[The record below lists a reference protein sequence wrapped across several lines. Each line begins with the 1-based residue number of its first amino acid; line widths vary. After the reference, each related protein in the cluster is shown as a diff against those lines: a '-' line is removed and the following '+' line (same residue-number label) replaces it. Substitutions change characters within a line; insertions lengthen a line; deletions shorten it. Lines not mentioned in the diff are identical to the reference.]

1 MAPPCYLSP
10 SGASRSLEA
19 AGSRGSL
26 LPLPAGRPWCQ
37 PDGGRLAPQSPSW
50 SPLCASFN
58 SWGCCV
64 LQFGDK
70 GADLNPLKG
79 ILIPQPLPQSQPRP
93 PGCPP
98 HPASPAPRKR
108 PCSHAG
114 FTKPLPLL
122 LCIFIKL
129 FEMHLPV
136 HLPPPRFP
144 ISNVVI
150 LVSKTHHLDVTS
162 LCLTVDAKRIFK
174 CDDGLGVPPRKSCQ
188 HSDFGNEPV
197 SRAAASPVN
206 VAPCR
211 EAGRQGRI
219 WFGFN
224 AFHAHSCCPK

>member
-10 SGASRSLEA
+10 LGASRSLEA

-37 PDGGRLAPQSPSW
+37 PDGGRLAPQSLSW

-98 HPASPAPRKR
+98 HPASPAPPETSLQPRRIYKTF
-108 PCSHAG
+108 PFSFAFLSNSLKCTS
-114 FTKPLPLL
+114 PSI
-122 LCIFIKL
+122 C
-129 FEMHLPV
+129 
-136 HLPPPRFP
+136 PPGFP